1 MEQAFPVSIGWM
13 AALVAA
19 ILFEILF
26 PLLLGF
32 IVWRRF
38 GVSWRYFL
46 YGALIFFLF
55 QLITRVPAVLVI
67 QNLIQPQL
75 QASQTLLFAWVV
87 ILSFT
92 AGLFEE
98 GGRYIGYRWLMQ
110 RETKTWSKGVMFGLG
125 HGGLESMLFVGGLS
139 ILTLVNLVA
148 LSAINLQTLP
158 EAQRNLVT
166 QQLAQIAAQPV
177 WLPLISA
184 YERFWTIA
192 IQVGLSVLVL
202 QVFVRGSLRW
212 LWLAILAHMLVDL
225 IPTSLA
231 SFVKLPALQ
240 VQLLGEGVVTFCG
253 LIALWVIWRLRDAPA
268 VPAAQVP
275 VLEPRIS
282 A

>member
-1 MEQAFPVSIGWM
+1 MSQAFPVSIGWM

-55 QLITRVPAVLVI
+55 QLVTRVPAVLVI

-75 QASQTLLFAWVV
+75 QASRPFLLIWLV

-98 GGRYIGYRWLMQ
+98 GGRYIGYRWLM
-110 RETKTWSKGVMFGLG
+110 RGETKTWSKGVMFGLG

-148 LSAINLQTLP
+148 LSAMNLQVLP

-177 WLPLISA
+177 WMPLLAA

-192 IQVGLSVLVL
+192 IQVGLSVMVL

-225 IPTSLA
+225 IPTSLP

-240 VQLLGEGVVTFCG
+240 TALLSEGVITLCG
-253 LIALWVIWRLRDAPA
+253 LIALWVIWRLREASA
-268 VPAAQVP
+268 VPSGIEQRSLSTAS
-275 VLEPRIS
+275 E
-282 A
+282 